1 MRFTDIFSTAFVA
14 GTAIAFSH
22 DAQHRL
28 IDKINVAGTADTT
41 PKCHL
46 PAPLNPSDDGLESSH
61 DLFSSKKALQ
71 LMVKKHQSLVRIPS
85 ICYDDMG
92 DLDTDDRWKP
102 FNDIPK
108 MLKKAYPTV
117 HKHITPE
124 KVNKFG
130 LVYTLQGSD
139 PSLQP
144 ILLAGHQDVVPVAAG
159 TLHEWVH
166 PPFDAFYNETD
177 GYLWGRGASDDKSAI
192 TAQMSALEAL
202 LSQKTYKPR
211 RTVIL
216 AFGFDEECSGHRG
229 AGHISK
235 HLETRYG
242 EHGIA
247 AILDEGG
254 AGLQKMGDVLYALP
268 AVYEKGYLDVWFNVS
283 VVGGHSSVP
292 TPHTAIGIM
301 AEIVTTLE
309 HNPFKPEIAKNGAIH
324 QCLACF
330 AEHSPHVFPDL
341 TKLVNGGDLQGVA
354 KFLTKLSRD
363 MQYMVQTSQAIDII
377 SGGQKINAL
386 PEFVTLGVN
395 HRYAP
400 QDSIGSIQHRIVGL
414 IKDIAE
420 SHKLH
425 VEAFEDDGDYDEY
438 LAVNNLSRQC
448 NKDDDLWKQN
458 YKGTLTIAAKKKS
471 YITPQSPT
479 TGPIWDIFAGTVR
492 HSFAQEAKT
501 VVAAPGAMTGNTD
514 TRHYLN
520 LSKNIY
526 RWSPGS
532 LKSFSN
538 IHGVNERLLMSEQM
552 NMAKFYYD
560 FIRNFDKA
568 NV

>member
-1 MRFTDIFSTAFVA
+1 MRFTGIVSTVFTA
-14 GTAIAFSH
+14 GAALAFSH

-28 IDKINVAGTADTT
+28 NDKINVAGTAEAN

-130 LVYTLQGSD
+130 LVYTLKGSD

-235 HLETRYG
+235 HLEKRYG

-268 AVYEKGYLDVWFNVS
+268 AVYEKGYLDIWFNVS

-363 MQYMVQTSQAIDII
+363 MQYMVQTSQAIDVI

-420 SHKLH
+420 SHKLR
-425 VEAFEDDGDYDEY
+425 VEAFEDDADYDEY
-438 LAVNNLSRQC
+438 LAANNLSRQC
-448 NKDDDLWKQN
+448 NKDEDLWQQN
-458 YKGTLTIAAKKKS
+458 HKGTLTIAAKKKS

-479 TGPIWDIFAGTVR
+479 TGPVWDIFVGTVR

>member
-1 MRFTDIFSTAFVA
+1 MRFTDIVSTIFVA
-14 GTAIAFSH
+14 RTIAFSH

-28 IDKINVAGTADTT
+28 NDKINVAGTADTN

-71 LMVKKHQSLVRIPS
+71 LMIKKHQSLVRIPS

-159 TLHEWVH
+159 TLHEW
-166 PPFDAFYNETD
+166 
-177 GYLWGRGASDDKSAI
+177 
-192 TAQMSALEAL
+192 MSALEAL

-235 HLETRYG
+235 HLEKRYG

-363 MQYMVQTSQAIDII
+363 MQYMVQTSQAIDVI

-420 SHKLH
+420 SHKLR
-425 VEAFEDDGDYDEY
+425 VEAFENDGDYDEY
-438 LAVNNLSRQC
+438 LTANDLSRQC
-448 NKDDDLWKQN
+448 KKDDDLWQQN
-458 YKGTLTIAAKKKS
+458 DKGTLTIAAKKKS

-479 TGPIWDIFAGTVR
+479 TGPVWDIFAGTVR

-568 NV
+568 DV

>member
-1 MRFTDIFSTAFVA
+1 MRFTDIVSTIFVA
-14 GTAIAFSH
+14 RTIAFSH
-22 DAQHRL
+22 DTQHRL
-28 IDKINVAGTADTT
+28 NDKINVAGTTDTN

-46 PAPLNPSDDGLESSH
+46 PAPSH

-71 LMVKKHQSLVRIPS
+71 LMVKKHQSLVH
-85 ICYDDMG
+85 
-92 DLDTDDRWKP
+92 DRWKP

-108 MLKKAYPTV
+108 LLKKAYPTV

-130 LVYTLQGSD
+130 PRL
-139 PSLQP
+139 
-144 ILLAGHQDVVPVAAG
+144 
-159 TLHEWVH
+159 H
-166 PPFDAFYNETD
+166 PPRLRPIPPANSSSRPSRRRPRSRRNTPRMDVCPRSTFVSEDLQT
-177 GYLWGRGASDDKSAI
+177 ASHGHSG
-192 TAQMSALEAL
+192 
-202 LSQKTYKPR
+202 
-211 RTVIL
+211 
-216 AFGFDEECSGHRG
+216 FGFDEECSGHRG

-235 HLETRYG
+235 HLEKRYG

-363 MQYMVQTSQAIDII
+363 MQYMVQTSQAIDVI

-395 HRYAP
+395 HREEKVIHNT
-400 QDSIGSIQHRIVGL
+400 SVT
-414 IKDIAE
+414 
-420 SHKLH
+420 
-425 VEAFEDDGDYDEY
+425 
-438 LAVNNLSRQC
+438 NNRS
-448 NKDDDLWKQN
+448 
-458 YKGTLTIAAKKKS
+458 S
-471 YITPQSPT
+471 
-479 TGPIWDIFAGTVR
+479 WDIFAGTVR

-552 NMAKFYYD
+552 NMARGASHVNRRLLLRLE
-560 FIRNFDKA
+560 FIADYSHVKLLRNSSVHLNLFRSVSSGAGIISTHLLHPAMNPCEHQFPPITVNFQVRQGCEIISID
-568 NV
+568 

>member
-1 MRFTDIFSTAFVA
+1 MKFIGIVSTVFVA

-28 IDKINVAGTADTT
+28 NDKINVAGTADTN

-46 PAPLNPSDDGLESSH
+46 PTPLNPSDDGLESSQ

-144 ILLAGHQDVVPVAAG
+144 ILLAGHQDVVPVADG
-159 TLHEWVH
+159 TLHEW
-166 PPFDAFYNETD
+166 P
-177 GYLWGRGASDDKSAI
+177 
-192 TAQMSALEAL
+192 
-202 LSQKTYKPR
+202 SQLR
-211 RTVIL
+211 CL
-216 AFGFDEECSGHRG
+216 
-229 AGHISK
+229 
-235 HLETRYG
+235 
-242 EHGIA
+242 
-247 AILDEGG
+247 
-254 AGLQKMGDVLYALP
+254 
-268 AVYEKGYLDVWFNVS
+268 
-283 VVGGHSSVP
+283 
-292 TPHTAIGIM
+292 
-301 AEIVTTLE
+301 
-309 HNPFKPEIAKNGAIH
+309 PEIAKNGAIH

-341 TKLVNGGDLQGVA
+341 TKLVHGGDLQGVA

-363 MQYMVQTSQAIDII
+363 MQYMVQTSQTIDVI

-414 IKDIAE
+414 IKEIAE
-420 SHKLH
+420 SHKLR
-425 VEAFEDDGDYDEY
+425 VEAFEDDADYDEY
-438 LAVNNLSRQC
+438 LAANNLSRQC
-448 NKDDDLWKQN
+448 NKDDDLWHQN
-458 YKGTLTIAAKKKS
+458 FKGTLTIAAKKKS

>member
-1 MRFTDIFSTAFVA
+1 MILTRY
-14 GTAIAFSH
+14 
-22 DAQHRL
+22 R
-28 IDKINVAGTADTT
+28 
-41 PKCHL
+41 
-46 PAPLNPSDDGLESSH
+46 
-61 DLFSSKKALQ
+61 
-71 LMVKKHQSLVRIPS
+71 
-85 ICYDDMG
+85 
-92 DLDTDDRWKP
+92 
-102 FNDIPK
+102 
-108 MLKKAYPTV
+108 

-202 LSQKTYKPR
+202 LSQKTHKPR

-235 HLETRYG
+235 HLEERYG

-330 AEHSPHVFPDL
+330 AEHSPQVFPDL

-363 MQYMVQTSQAIDII
+363 MQYMVQTSQAIDVI

-420 SHKLH
+420 SHKLR
-425 VEAFEDDGDYDEY
+425 VEAFENDGDYDEY
-438 LAVNNLSRQC
+438 LTANDLSRQC
-448 NKDDDLWKQN
+448 KKDDDLWQQN
-458 YKGTLTIAAKKKS
+458 YKGTLTIGAKKKS

-479 TGPIWDIFAGTVR
+479 TGPVWDIFAGTVR

-514 TRHYLN
+514 TRHYL
-520 LSKNIY
+520 SE
-526 RWSPGS
+526 S
-532 LKSFSN
+532 LKSRVFRSPADPP
-538 IHGVNERLLMSEQM
+538 IRSLQKHLQVEPRQPQVLLQHP
-552 NMAKFYYD
+552 
-560 FIRNFDKA
+560 RRQ
-568 NV
+568 

>member
-1 MRFTDIFSTAFVA
+1 MRFTDIVSTIFVA
-14 GTAIAFSH
+14 RTIAFSH

-28 IDKINVAGTADTT
+28 NDKINVAGTTDTN

-117 HKHITPE
+117 QQIRPRLHPPRLRPIPPANSSSRPSRRRPRSRRNTPRM
-124 KVNKFG
+124 G
-130 LVYTLQGSD
+130 
-139 PSLQP
+139 P
-144 ILLAGHQDVVPVAAG
+144 
-159 TLHEWVH
+159 

-235 HLETRYG
+235 HLEKRYG

-363 MQYMVQTSQAIDII
+363 MQYMVQTSQAIDVI

-420 SHKLH
+420 SHKLR
-425 VEAFEDDGDYDEY
+425 VEAFENDGDYDEY
-438 LAVNNLSRQC
+438 LTANDLSRQC
-448 NKDDDLWKQN
+448 KKDDDLWQQN

-479 TGPIWDIFAGTVR
+479 TGPVWDIFAGTVR
-492 HSFAQEAKT
+492 HSFAQEAKA

-568 NV
+568 DV